1 MPTGDVLKLSL
12 FTHTTQRQFVNTH
25 YYKLG
30 AVTTGDAFDAAAALS
45 DAFNTTL
52 LGPYRAIMSD
62 ETQFGCIKIEE
73 VQGAGLPTFI
83 EFYDNL
89 QGTRAGP
96 PLPPNMALI
105 IRRRGFA
112 LGKARRSL
120 LFLAGIRT
128 LDTNGSFL
136 TPAFITPFLDA
147 LVALFNDQIIAS
159 AGLDLAEYDPVIP
172 HTGYAYGRSLEVTV
186 DTAAQTITITS
197 GPVWDALGF
206 ISGGQFS
213 IAAPNRNKGTYTA
226 TVVPASATIT
236 LSDNE
241 LEVSGGQTLSCQQVI
256 VPRDYTPLVSAV
268 QQLAIRQLGRR
279 RSSHTGILA

>member
-30 AVTTGDAFDAAAALS
+30 AVTTTDPFDAAAALS
-45 DAFNTTL
+45 DAWNLTL

-62 ETQFGCIKIEE
+62 ETEFGCIKIEE
-73 VQGAGLPTFI
+73 VQGSGLPLFI
-83 EFYDNL
+83 EFFDNL
-89 QGTRAGP
+89 QGTRAGAV
-96 PLPPNMALI
+96 LPPNMALI

-112 LGKARRSL
+112 LGKTRRSL
-120 LFLAGIRT
+120 LFLGGIRT

-136 TPAFITPFLDA
+136 TPAFVTPFLDA
-147 LVALFNDQIIAS
+147 LVQLFNDQIIAS
-159 AGLDLAEYDPVIP
+159 GGLDFAEFDPVIP
-172 HTGYAYGRSLEVTV
+172 HTGYAYGRKLAVTV
-186 DTAAQTITITS
+186 NLVTNEITITS

-206 ISGGQFS
+206 ITGGQFS

-226 TVVPASATIT
+226 TVTPASATIL
-236 LSDNE
+236 LSDNQ

-256 VPRDYTPLVSAV
+256 IPRDYTPLLSAV

-279 RSSHTGILA
+279 RASHTGVLA